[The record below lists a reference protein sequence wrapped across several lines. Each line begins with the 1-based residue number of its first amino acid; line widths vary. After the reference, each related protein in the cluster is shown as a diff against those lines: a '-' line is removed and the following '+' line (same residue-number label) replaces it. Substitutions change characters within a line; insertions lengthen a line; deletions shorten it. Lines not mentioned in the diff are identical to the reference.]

1 MSCDTARTACVG
13 CGVSVEIITGQFDS
27 SVVRTNYVFGSCQE
41 FSDSRIEFRGCN
53 NVLYLEDGVRLH
65 NSTIVFH
72 GSNSLVVIGKSR
84 HVYRLNVAI
93 YHDSVFSIGRDCYF
107 NGVLNAIVSERCHI
121 IIGSDCLIS
130 FGVWMRTA
138 DPHLVYDVKS
148 GKRIN
153 PSKSI
158 VLGDHV
164 WLGQSCLILKGSV
177 MGSGSILGGAAVLA
191 GKVVP
196 SNTSW
201 AGNPARAVR
210 SNVMWDGGCVHAYDE
225 RHSKAAE
232 ICNSTDYVFRGG
244 APYERSGIRDLLS
257 RLHETGDAKERCEIM
272 KKSLFREEHDQFA
285 ISQESSSR
293 ESNGNGSFVCR
304 IVSKFSK

>member
-1 MSCDTARTACVG
+1 MEVIS
-13 CGVSVEIITGQFDS
+13 GQFDS
-27 SVVRTNYVFGSCQE
+27 SVVRTNSVFGSCKE

-53 NVLYLEDGVRLH
+53 NILYLEDGVRLH
-65 NSTIVFH
+65 NSSIVFH

-93 YHDSVFSIGRDCYF
+93 YHDSVFSIGRDCYL

-138 DPHLVYDVKS
+138 DPHLVYDLES

-177 MGSGSILGGAAVLA
+177 IGSGSILGGAAVLA

-210 SNVMWDGGCVHAYDE
+210 SNVMWDGGCVHAYE
-225 RHSKAAE
+225 EHHSKAAD
-232 ICNSTDYVFRGG
+232 ICSTADYVFRGT
-244 APYERSGIRDLLS
+244 PYERSGIHYMLN
-257 RLHETGDAKERCEIM
+257 RLHEEGNAKERCEIM
-272 KKSLFREEHDQFA
+272 KKALFQEEHDQFA

-293 ESNGNGSFVCR
+293 VLDGNSGFVSR
-304 IVSKFSK
+304 IASMFSK